1 MPGKRVIIV
10 KDLKEIHKGTNSAG
24 ADYTIWQVLATDQ
37 AGNSLDDYNLRTF
50 QELPK
55 HQPIEVEI
63 EKFDHARYGES
74 YTVST
79 KSGGKRMGNEVRQLR
94 TRVEALEKA
103 LGELRSELRASIQ
116 NGHAAHAAPPVST
129 GGPPSQAPQQ
139 PPPMQPGGGLPR
151 DDDIPF

>member
-10 KDLKEIHKGTNSAG
+10 KDLKEIHRGTNTAG
-24 ADYTIWQVLATDQ
+24 VDYTIWQVLATDQ
-37 AGNSLDDYNLRTF
+37 AGNSLDDFNLRTF

-79 KSGGKRMGNEVRQLR
+79 KTGGKRMGNEVRRL
-94 TRVEALEKA
+94 TARVDALEKA
-103 LGELRSELRASIQ
+103 LGELRAKIERGQLAP
-116 NGHAAHAAPPVST
+116 AAPPVST
-129 GGPPSQAPQQ
+129 GGPPSQGPQE
-139 PPPMQPGGGLPR
+139 PPPMQQGGGLPR